1 MEKDEFFYKL
11 QNQAQK
17 IDINLTNKQLNEF
30 YTYMNLLIE
39 WNKNINLTAITEP
52 EEIIKKHFID
62 SLTISKN
69 IKKDS
74 SIIDVGT
81 GAGFPG
87 IPLKIVR
94 EDINVVLLDALN
106 KRLNFLNEVIKENEL
121 KNIETVHFRA
131 EEVGKNKRYR
141 EKYDVA
147 TSRAVA
153 QLNILA
159 EYLLPLVKI
168 GGKCICMKG
177 SNVEEELKNSKKAI
191 TLLGGEIEKIEEFI
205 LPDSDIKRNVIII
218 KKVNS
223 TPAKYPRKPGT
234 PAKEPII

>member
-69 IKKDS
+69 IQKDS

-106 KRLNFLNEVIKENEL
+106 KRLNFLNEVIKENKLE
-121 KNIETVHFRA
+121 NIETVHFRA
-131 EEVGKNKRYR
+131 EEIGKNKKYR
-141 EKYDVA
+141 EKYDIA

-234 PAKEPII
+234 HAKEPII

>member
-69 IKKDS
+69 IQKDS

-106 KRLNFLNEVIKENEL
+106 KRLNFLNEVIKENKLE
-121 KNIETVHFRA
+121 NIETVHFRA
-131 EEVGKNKRYR
+131 EEIGKNKKYR
-141 EKYDVA
+141 EKYDIA

-153 QLNILA
+153 QLNILV
-159 EYLLPLVKI
+159 EYLLPLVKV

>member
-69 IKKDS
+69 IQKDS

-94 EDINVVLLDALN
+94 EDINVVLLDVLN
-106 KRLNFLNEVIKENEL
+106 KRLNFLNEVIKENKLE
-121 KNIETVHFRA
+121 NIETVHFRA
-131 EEVGKNKRYR
+131 EEIGKNKKYR
-141 EKYDVA
+141 EKYDIA

-191 TLLGGEIEKIEEFI
+191 NLLGGEIEKIEEFI

>member
-69 IKKDS
+69 IQKDS

-106 KRLNFLNEVIKENEL
+106 KRLNFLNEVVKENKLE
-121 KNIETVHFRA
+121 NIETVHFRA
-131 EEVGKNKRYR
+131 EEIGKNKKYR
-141 EKYDVA
+141 EKYDIA

-153 QLNILA
+153 QLNILV
-159 EYLLPLVKI
+159 EYLLPLVKV